1 MSGQNSE
8 EEVIIEDANFTEETT
23 VEPENMSIF
32 DHLKELRDRLVK
44 CLIVLGIICIGTFI
58 MHEFLFEIV
67 TADLRLALAENG
79 NGAIQQTGLFDGIY
93 VPFKLALYFAVLIAF
108 PFILHQVWGFIAPA
122 LYNKERNFALPLF
135 VSSVVLFYSGVAFT
149 KLVIMPIIYG
159 FVANKVLVDT
169 VNNFEIRNLID
180 VTIKMYLVFGIAFE
194 IPVAIVLLVKAGLV
208 KVEALKAKRRY
219 IVIGCFVVAMLLTP
233 PDMISQTILA
243 IPMILLFELGLLV
256 ASRIEPKKDE
266 DEDEDDEK
274 TEEQENSIEK

>member
-1 MSGQNSE
+1 MSVTNSE
-8 EEVIIEDANFTEETT
+8 EEVITEGASFTEEAIDKS
-23 VEPENMSIF
+23 ENMSIF

-44 CLIVLGIICIGTFI
+44 CLIVLGIICVGTFI
-58 MHEFLFEIV
+58 MHEFLFEVV
-67 TADLRLALAENG
+67 TADLRSALFENG
-79 NGAIQQTGLFDGIY
+79 NGAIQQTGLLDGIF
-93 VPFKLALYFAVLIAF
+93 VPFKLAMYFAVLIAF

-135 VSSVVLFYSGVAFT
+135 VSSVALFYSGVAFT
-149 KLVIMPIIYG
+149 KIVIMPIIYG
-159 FVANKVLVDT
+159 FVANKVLVYT

-208 KVEALKAKRRY
+208 KVKDLKAKRRY

-243 IPMILLFELGLLV
+243 VPMILLFELGLLV
-256 ASRIEPKKDE
+256 ASRIEPKP
-266 DEDEDDEK
+266 DEDDEEDGD
-274 TEEQENSIEK
+274 EEEEENSIAK